1 MYIKPTLRSFLFK
14 IKSNKGF
21 SITEVMVTAGL
32 IGIVGVGVTNLISN
46 MQKEQRRNVLL
57 QVLASKKVQFENSF
71 TNTASWMNTLSSNA
85 GMSCLANQLSC
96 GGTAWSGYSL
106 SYPQI
111 KLQDG
116 ASSPAGGNT
125 FYDGTAADGSKMGF
139 TEAGVSCSTFTTAA
153 AGNDACP
160 IGYRVSWAPHSTTD
174 VNPKL
179 TVVAKL
185 IYNPSDTSPF
195 KSFIN
200 APASSTT
207 INQKYDAVIDRTA
220 TSTSKA
226 FMVRYTIPG
235 SMASGCATN
244 GFGTCTTGVYSTYG
258 VGGRGTMVIANDQFS
273 LIDSTVTTAVRI
285 KQVGSYKCNAK
296 AYAFA
301 TEGATLQISRTNNTP
316 AVIAGPISGF
326 ASKTTFGYTT
336 LIMDSVILI
345 TQANTDIV
353 LEHRCE
359 DAGIGQCSLG
369 FASTTSYTYSA
380 TNPSEIASINCVKI
394 D

>member
-1 MYIKPTLRSFLFK
+1 MGSH
-14 IKSNKGF
+14 
-21 SITEVMVTAGL
+21 SI
-32 IGIVGVGVTNLISN
+32 
-46 MQKEQRRNVLL
+46 
-57 QVLASKKVQFENSF
+57 
-71 TNTASWMNTLSSNA
+71 
-85 GMSCLANQLSC
+85 
-96 GGTAWSGYSL
+96 
-106 SYPQI
+106 
-111 KLQDG
+111 
-116 ASSPAGGNT
+116 
-125 FYDGTAADGSKMGF
+125 
-139 TEAGVSCSTFTTAA
+139 
-153 AGNDACP
+153 
-160 IGYRVSWAPHSTTD
+160 TD

-200 APASSTT
+200 APASSTA
-207 INQKYDAVIDRTA
+207 INQKYDAVVDRTA

-226 FMVRYTIPG
+226 FMVRYTKLTT
-235 SMASGCATN
+235 SAGCASS
-244 GFGTCTTGVYSTYG
+244 GFGTCTSGVYATYG

-273 LIDSTVTTAVRI
+273 LVDSTVTTAVRI
-285 KQVGSYKCNAK
+285 KEVGSYKCNAK

-316 AVIAGPISGF
+316 AVVAGPVSGY
-326 ASKTTFGYTT
+326 ASRTTFGYTT

-359 DAGIGQCSLG
+359 DTGMGQCSLG
-369 FASTTSYTYSA
+369 FAGATSYSA
-380 TNPSEIASINCVKI
+380 TIPSEIASINCVKI